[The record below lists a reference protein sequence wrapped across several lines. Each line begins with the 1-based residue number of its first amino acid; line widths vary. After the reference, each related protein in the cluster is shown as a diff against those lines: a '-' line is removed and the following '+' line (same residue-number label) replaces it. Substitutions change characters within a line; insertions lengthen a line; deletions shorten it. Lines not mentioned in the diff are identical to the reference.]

1 MAFCGEGPHGSF
13 STGRPNGSFGTGRPG
28 GPNGHGWARAL
39 SWRAGVYR
47 SDHDATTTRSGGVL
61 GHLAVMLV
69 GAERLS
75 DLAGLG
81 PAGAARPGRLD
92 PTARLVE
99 RVATDPRRV
108 GVGIAVMRSNTAVR
122 PNTHQGGKA
131 MDQQKGWSAWLLP
144 TDADSELRPHPNR
157 DASKS
162 AGTRRRI
169 PNVSAGEGRLVA
181 WRSSTSDM

>member
-47 SDHDATTTRSGGVL
+47 SDHDAATTRSGGVL

-108 GVGIAVMRSNTAVR
+108 GVGIAVLRSNTAVR
-122 PNTHQGGKA
+122 PNTPRW
-131 MDQQKGWSAWLLP
+131 KGHGPAKGL
-144 TDADSELRPHPNR
+144 
-157 DASKS
+157 
-162 AGTRRRI
+162 
-169 PNVSAGEGRLVA
+169 VSLVA
-181 WRSSTSDM
+181 ADG